1 MKLPMK
7 PMNLLKI
14 NSKFILL
21 TSIALFSLYMGSS
34 YIKEGINPNCCGGLL
49 PGVHYLESD
58 TKAPKI
64 IKRCVKPDPNNS
76 GETLWNSFPCT
87 NESGDNCCGGEGEC
101 VPTDKGGYCKMDSGG
116 NKIYKDGSLKN
127 TMFLGEAIN
136 VDDPDSYEGDVD
148 LDLSG
153 EDLFDRRR
161 AERDQA
167 IRAKE
172 EERYG
177 NLGYTEGEALISDTQ
192 EVLFFIYLIHLL
204 FILSLTIALS
214 DSMTII
220 IQGYVDSVFFKFR
233 EFQGY

>member
-1 MKLPMK
+1 MKLNNHK
-7 PMNLLKI
+7 
-14 NSKFILL
+14 ILL
-21 TSIALFSLYMGSS
+21 LISVTLFAISLGLFLS
-34 YIKEGINPNCCGGLL
+34 EGVNPNCCGGLL

-64 IKRCVKPDPNNS
+64 INRCVKSDPNNP

-87 NESGDNCCGGEGEC
+87 NESSDNCCGGEGEC
-101 VPTDKGGYCKMDSGG
+101 VPTDKGGDCKMNSGG
-116 NKIYKDGSLKN
+116 NKVYRDGSLKN
-127 TMFLGEAIN
+127 TMFLGTVID

-153 EDLFDRRR
+153 EDLYERRR
-161 AERDQA
+161 AERDEA

-192 EVLFFIYLIHLL
+192 EILFFIYLIHLL
-204 FILSLTIALS
+204 FILSLTIALG
-214 DSMTII
+214 DSLTIV
-220 IQGYVDSVFFKFR
+220 IQNYVDNVYFKFR
-233 EFQGY
+233 QFQGY